1 MAEQLANLEKSNG
14 GMWKLLG
21 TYTGAQTI
29 TLPSEY
35 SEIMI
40 VFWNGRGAN
49 HAYDNY
55 VQIIP
60 REALLSTTKQMMF
73 TDAITAQNYN
83 AYIAYTIS
91 LTALTTTS
99 STYGGQAHI
108 ADLETQVFY
117 R

>member
-1 MAEQLANLEKSNG
+1 MARQECDYYGS
-14 GMWKLLG
+14 WKLLG

-83 AYIAYTIS
+83 AYVSYNIS
-91 LTALTTTS
+91 LTTLITTS